1 VKPSSLLFL
10 IQEAIQNVRRN
21 GLMSLAALGTVTVAL
36 TVLGASVWT
45 AYRIHEVAQQ
55 QPQKF
60 NAIDVFLLPDQTRT
74 TALALQ
80 DRISTLKSVK
90 EVHLVTKEQAWT
102 HLQHTEP
109 SLSQALPENPLPDKL
124 EVQARDGARVGT
136 LAAGLRDK
144 KRFPEVMQVNDANQE
159 VRSLLGFARV
169 IRILGSGAALG
180 LFIATLFIVQN
191 TIRLTVYA
199 RRREIRIMQMVG
211 ATPGFIRF
219 PLLLEGIFY
228 GSAGGALACG
238 ILVLCAREVSRFVTE
253 LHSPLVGDVPSQLS
267 TPDVLSGLVALGA
280 LVGLIG
286 SFLAMRRFLRQV

>member
-1 VKPSSLLFL
+1 LNLSSLIFL
-10 IQEAIQNVRRN
+10 VQEAYRNIRRN

-60 NAIDVFLLPDQTRT
+60 NAIDIFLTPGQPRT
-74 TALALQ
+74 TTLAVQARIQAL
-80 DRISTLKSVK
+80 RTVK
-90 EVHLVTKEQAWT
+90 DVQLVTKEQAWS

-109 SLSQALPENPLPDKL
+109 SLSEALPDNPLPDKL
-124 EVQARDGARVGT
+124 EVQARDGARVGQ
-136 LAAGLRDK
+136 LAQGLRDK

-159 VRSLLGFARV
+159 VRSLLGFAYV
-169 IRILGSGAALG
+169 IRVLGTGTAIG

-219 PLLLEGIFY
+219 PLLLEGVFY
-228 GSAGGALACG
+228 GVAGGAVACG
-238 ILVLCAREVSRFVTE
+238 ILTVCAREVSRFVME

-286 SFLAMRRFLRQV
+286 SYLAMRRFLRQI

>member
-1 VKPSSLLFL
+1 VKPSTLLFL
-10 IQEAIQNVRRN
+10 LQEAYQNIRRN

-60 NAIDVFLLPDQTRT
+60 NAIDVFLLPT
-74 TALALQ
+74 TERNVTLAVE
-80 DRISTLKSVK
+80 DRIRALRDVK
-90 EVHLVTKEQAWT
+90 EVHLVTKEQAWA
-102 HLQHTEP
+102 HLEHTEP
-109 SLSQALPENPLPDKL
+109 SLSEALPDNPLPDKL
-124 EVQARDGARVGT
+124 EVQARDGAKVGK
-136 LAAGLRDK
+136 LADGLRDK
-144 KRFPEVMQVNDANQE
+144 GRFPELMQVNDANQE
-159 VRSLLGFARV
+159 VRSLLGLARV
-169 IRILGSGAALG
+169 IRVLGTATAIG

-219 PLLLEGIFY
+219 PLLLEGVFY
-228 GSAGGALACG
+228 GVAGGVVACG
-238 ILVLCAREVSRFVTE
+238 ILALCAREVSRFVMD

-267 TPDVLSGLVALGA
+267 TPDVLSGLVAIGA
-280 LVGLIG
+280 LVGLVG
-286 SFLAMRRFLRQV
+286 SYLAMRRFLRQV